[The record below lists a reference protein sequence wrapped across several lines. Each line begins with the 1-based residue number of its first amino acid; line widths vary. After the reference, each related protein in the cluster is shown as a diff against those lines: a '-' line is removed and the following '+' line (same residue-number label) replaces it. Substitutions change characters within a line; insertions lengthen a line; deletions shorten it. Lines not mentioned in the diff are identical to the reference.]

1 MFRRRSGIM
10 ASAQVCAQAFGAKKQ
25 PQGCFSLRFEVPWIA
40 KNKLVDQ
47 TRN

>member
-1 MFRRRSGIM
+1 M
-10 ASAQVCAQAFGAKKQ
+10 ANAQACALAFEAKKQ
-25 PQGCFSLRFEVPWIA
+25 PQGCFFSRFEVPWIK